1 MDILDGLNPAQK
13 EAVETIEG
21 PVLILAGPGS
31 GKTRVIAHR
40 VAYLVKT
47 CGVSP
52 HRIMAVTFTNKA
64 AREMEERL
72 HRLIGAALG
81 NLTIGTFHALC
92 ARILRREGQAIGV
105 APRFVIYD
113 DEDQISLL
121 KRTLQELNL
130 DPKQYAP
137 RALSSAISAA
147 KSHTIAPKEYAKHTN
162 SYFEEVVG
170 RVYEHYQQLLTE
182 SSALD
187 FDDLLMKAAE
197 LFRKSKETLEKY
209 QSRYLHLMV
218 DEFQDTN
225 LVQYELIKKL
235 GGGKQNICVVG
246 DPDQS
251 IYSWRFADLRNILSF
266 EKDFP
271 KAKLVLLEQN
281 YRSTKSILEL
291 ASRVISANQM
301 RKPKELWTDNEEGE
315 LANVVETYTEQEEA
329 QFVVSEVE
337 KLVKEEKAKLGDCA
351 VMYRTNAQS
360 RALEEAFIRY
370 GTSYKL
376 VAGTRFYERR
386 EVKDIIAYL
395 RVIQNPSDSVS
406 LLRIINI
413 PGRGIGERSL
423 SQLSSWAR
431 ALGISQYEALKLV
444 SEEKAD
450 GKEAPPFGSR
460 IVKSLV
466 GFRDLMDEFIVKS
479 RKLDLVNLFDLITS
493 KVDYEPYLMN
503 GKDGEERWENVL
515 ELRTVANEYRHLPPP
530 EGLSDFLEGVALVSD
545 VDGLDE
551 TVDAATLVTL
561 HQAKGL
567 EFPVV
572 FIVGVEEGI
581 LPHFKS
587 FADAEQMEEE
597 RRLCYVGITRAK
609 QRLYLVHAF
618 RRNLMGSSTPST
630 PSRFLDDIPKHLV
643 ASGGLWQGE
652 EGRVMP
658 TLYSSRTRTPAPN
671 TPSSDFPELKPGDH
685 VHHAQF
691 GDGVVVNCHSVKDD
705 KEAVVAFSSGVGVK
719 KLLLS
724 FARLEKKE

>member
-72 HRLIGAALG
+72 HKLIGAALE
-81 NLTIGTFHALC
+81 NLTIGTFHAIC
-92 ARILRREGQAIGV
+92 ARILRRDGQAIGV
-105 APRFVIYD
+105 DSKFVIYD

-137 RALSSAISAA
+137 RAISSAISAA
-147 KSHTIAPKEYAKHTN
+147 KSHTMTPKEYAKHTN

-170 RVYEHYQQLLTE
+170 RVYERYQQLLTE

-187 FDDLLMKAAE
+187 FDDLLMQAVQ
-197 LFRKSKETLEKY
+197 LFRKSKATLEKY

-235 GGGKQNICVVG
+235 GGKKQNICVVG

-315 LANVVETYTEQEEA
+315 LVNVVETYTEQEEA

-337 KLVKEEKAKLGDCA
+337 KLVKEDRARLGDCA

-360 RALEEAFIRY
+360 RALEEAFVRY

-395 RVIQNPSDSVS
+395 RVILNPSDSVS

-423 SQLSSWAR
+423 SQLSSWAKS
-431 ALGISQYEALKLV
+431 LGISQYEALKLV

-450 GKEAPPFGSR
+450 GQEAPPFGSR

-466 GFRDLMDEFIVKS
+466 GFRDLMEEFIARS
-479 RKLDLVNLFDLITS
+479 RKLDLVDLFDMITS
-493 KVDYEPYLMN
+493 QVGYEPYLMG

-515 ELRTVANEYRHLPPP
+515 ELRTVANEYKHLPPP
-530 EGLSDFLEGVALVSD
+530 EGLTTFLEGVALVSD

-587 FADAEQMEEE
+587 FANSDQMEEE

-630 PSRFLDDIPKHLV
+630 PSRFLDDIPKNLV
-643 ASGGLWQGE
+643 ASSGLWQGE

-658 TLYSSRTRTPAPN
+658 SIYSSRTKTPAPN
-671 TPSSDFPELKPGDH
+671 FPSSDVPELKPGDH

-691 GDGVVVNCHSVKDD
+691 GDGVVVNCRAVKDD

>member
-40 VAYLVKT
+40 VAYLIRT

-72 HRLIGAALG
+72 NKLIGLALDK
-81 NLTIGTFHALC
+81 LTIGTFHALC
-92 ARILRREGQAIGV
+92 ARILRRDGQAIGIDS
-105 APRFVIYD
+105 RFVIYD
-113 DEDQISLL
+113 DDDQISLL
-121 KRTLQELNL
+121 KRSLQEIGL

-147 KSHTIAPKEYAKHTN
+147 KSRTIAPKEYAKHTT

-170 RVYEHYQQLLTE
+170 RVYERYQQLLTE

-187 FDDLLMKAAE
+187 FDDLLMKTVE

-209 QSRYLHLMV
+209 QSRYLHIMV

-225 LVQYELIKKL
+225 LVQYELIKML
-235 GGGKQNICVVG
+235 GGKKPNICVVG

-281 YRSTKSILEL
+281 YRSTKSILET
-291 ASRVISANQM
+291 ASHVISTNQL

-315 LANVVETYTEQEEA
+315 LPNVVETYTEQEEA

-337 KLVKEEKAKLGDCA
+337 KLVREEKAKLGDCA

-360 RALEEAFIRY
+360 RALEEAFMRY

-395 RVIQNPSDSVS
+395 RVIQNTSDSVS

-423 SQLSSWAR
+423 SQLSSWAKS
-431 ALGISQYEALKLV
+431 LGISQYEALRLV
-444 SEEKAD
+444 TEQKDNGE
-450 GKEAPPFGSR
+450 GPPFGSR
-460 IVKSLV
+460 IVKALV
-466 GFRDLMDEFIVKS
+466 GFRGLMEEFIARS
-479 RKLDLVNLFDLITS
+479 RELDLVDLFDLVTQKS
-493 KVDYEPYLMN
+493 GYEQYLQG

-515 ELRTVANEYRHLPPP
+515 ELRTVANDYRHLPPP
-530 EGLSDFLEGVALVSD
+530 EGLAAFLEGVTLVSD

-587 FADAEQMEEE
+587 FAGAEQMEEE

-618 RRNLMGSSTPST
+618 RRSLMGSSTPST
-630 PSRFLDDIPKHLV
+630 SSRFLDDIPKRLI

-658 TLYSSRTRTPAPN
+658 PLYSSRTRTPAPN
-671 TPSSDFPELKPGDH
+671 VPSSDVPELRPGDH

-691 GDGVVVNCHSVKDD
+691 GDGVVVNCRSVKDD
-705 KEAVVAFSSGVGVK
+705 TEAVVAFTSGVGVK

-724 FARLEKKE
+724 FARLEKIE